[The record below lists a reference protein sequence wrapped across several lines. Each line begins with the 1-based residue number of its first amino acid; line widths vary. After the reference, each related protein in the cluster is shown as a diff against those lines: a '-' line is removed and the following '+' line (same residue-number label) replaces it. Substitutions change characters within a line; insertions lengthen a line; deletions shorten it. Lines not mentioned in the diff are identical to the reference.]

1 MAEYNA
7 CELRKPG
14 SRSTSLPLN
23 IVLAEDNP
31 PDVTLVDLALRRA
44 DLNSTL
50 RILCDGEQATAFI
63 ESLGRDPRLPAID
76 LVLLDLNLP
85 KLDGEEVLKR
95 LRATRRSAQTP
106 VVVMTGSGAARDY
119 ERVCR
124 HGGVHY
130 FRKPFS
136 LAEYM
141 SLGGIVRDI
150 LFPKKDVRR
159 EISAESLKAGDA
171 G

>member
-1 MAEYNA
+1 MAEYNG
-7 CELRKPG
+7 CELRKLG

-31 PDVTLVDLALRRA
+31 RNVTLVDLALTRA
-44 DLNSTL
+44 GLNSTL
-50 RILCDGEQATAFI
+50 HILCDGEQAMAFI
-63 ESLGRDPRLPAID
+63 ESLGQDPRLPAID

-95 LRATRRSAQTP
+95 LRATGRSAQTP

-119 ERVCR
+119 ERVRR

-130 FRKPFS
+130 FHKPFS

-150 LFPKKDVRR
+150 LFPKKDVRGETSGNSVVLG
-159 EISAESLKAGDA
+159 EIG
-171 G
+171 